1 MLFANPSKVTEEA
14 LDGNY
19 YELLKK
25 INKSRF
31 VKIYCCEKT
40 TGLTTKKKQKTKN
53 KTNKPSFSH
62 VTFIERKIPY

>member
-40 TGLTTKKKQKTKN
+40 TGLKKQRKN
-53 KTNKPSFSH
+53 PKEQNQ
-62 VTFIERKIPY
+62 